1 MAEPIGPVDQG
12 EDEDI
17 AGDEDL
23 KKAFINDLTIVAD
36 QTIHYCHHSL
46 YLTSQSTVSLT
57 F

>member
-12 EDEDI
+12 EDEDV

-23 KKAFINDLTIVAD
+23 KKDYTNDI
-36 QTIHYCHHSL
+36 TIHYCHHTL
-46 YLTSQSTVSLT
+46 YLTSQSSVSLT